1 MSTSLN
7 LLRQTSLVPIATAE
21 DGALARTALQR
32 AGLDDLSNVGA
43 EAPRLLAHDGNGNAI
58 AIPLS
63 AILGDHSA
71 DSPVGINT
79 IDADQYS
86 HFPVIAKT
94 RTGWGVLY
102 HHGRNHGQ
110 TDDEAVC
117 LAQKPAAG
125 GTQSLTINGNETTG
139 GTVTLHPLAATQVTI
154 ASDANDTGRTFTVTG
169 TLDGSPVV
177 RSGAGG
183 NNASVTLTG
192 LIDPGSIT
200 SVQVDGNTTGN
211 IKVGLLRIASDIVY
225 KWTDDAN
232 ASWSGRVVLGD
243 GMSDGATRYYYPT
256 LGRRKDGSLIAI
268 FSSVDVRTG
277 AAKSWQTTSFDGK
290 TWTPKQELVVTSGT
304 VPSIM
309 AWYGQIKT
317 SSSGRLI
324 AGAYT
329 STRNIAAISDDDG
342 ATWKYVDIIV
352 STTPDYSEHGYALVD
367 DKNILVSLRNDT
379 GTDADSQLKS
389 IDGGD
394 TWVDQG
400 ITNAP
405 PYGGYKSPEMFTITV
420 DGVQYAVMIYMMRET
435 TGLPH
440 PAPNAIYARWA
451 EASRAVSSALNWGAE
466 VALVTGLAAGTAR
479 RAGYPSVSLNAD
491 GVGLI
496 AYGDEPSNRA
506 ATVYAKRIDMGSII
520 RGAVSWTPTITFST
534 PGNLAVTYA
543 VNTGFANKRGQM
555 VDAYFEVTTSTFTH
569 TSASGQLRMEGL
581 PFIGSTAMA
590 MVSGSMEWTGITK
603 ANYTQV
609 TPRVPN
615 GAGRITFRAGGSGQG
630 GSDINAADMP
640 TGGTVTLKGFVRYR
654 ANF

>member
-1 MSTSLN
+1 MSTSLQFF
-7 LLRQTSLVPIATAE
+7 RQTTLVPMATAE
-21 DGALARTALQR
+21 DGALARTALQS

-43 EAPRLLAHDGNGNAI
+43 EAPRVLAHDGSGNAI

-63 AILGDHSA
+63 VLLGNSEH
-71 DSPVGINT
+71 DSPASLAT
-79 IDADQYS
+79 LDAADYS

-110 TDDEAVC
+110 TDDEAIC
-117 LAQKPAAG
+117 LSQKPAAG

-139 GTVTLHPLAATQVTI
+139 GAVTLHPLAATQVTVT
-154 ASDANDTGRTFTVTG
+154 SDADDTGRTFTVTG

-183 NNASVTLTG
+183 NNAMVTLTG

-211 IKVGLLRIASDIVY
+211 IKVGLLRVASDIVY

-243 GMSDGATRYYYPT
+243 GMTDGSTRYYYPA

-268 FSSVDVRTG
+268 FSSVDVRTA

-290 TWTPKQELVVTSGT
+290 TWTPKQELVVTAGT
-304 VPSIM
+304 PPAIM

-317 SSSGRLI
+317 RADGRLI

-342 ATWKYVDIIV
+342 ATWKYVDMIV
-352 STTPDYSEHGYALVD
+352 STTPDYSEHGYAIVD
-367 DKNILVSLRNDT
+367 DNNILVSLRNDD
-379 GTDADSQLKS
+379 GTVADSQLKS
-389 IDGGD
+389 TDGGD
-394 TWVDQG
+394 SWTDQG
-400 ITNAP
+400 VTNLP
-405 PYGGYKSPEMFTITV
+405 DYGGYKSPEMFTITV
-420 DGVQYAVMIYMMRET
+420 DGVQYAVMVYMMRQT
-435 TGLPH
+435 TGAPH
-440 PAPNAIYARWA
+440 PTPNVIYARWA
-451 EASRAVSSALNWGAE
+451 EASRAVASPLVWGPE

-479 RAGYPSVSLNAD
+479 RAGYPSISLNAD

-496 AYGDEPSNRA
+496 AYGDEPGNRA
-506 ATVYAKRIDMGSII
+506 ATVYAKRLDMASII
-520 RGAVSWTPTITFST
+520 RSAVSWTPTLTFST
-534 PGNLAVTYA
+534 PGNFAVTYS
-543 VNTGFANKRGQM
+543 VQVGFAIKRGTQ
-555 VDAYFEVTTSTFTH
+555 VDAYFEVTTSAFTH
-569 TSASGQLRMEGL
+569 TTASGQLRMEGL

-590 MVSGSMEWTGITK
+590 MVAGSMEWTGITK
-603 ANYTQV
+603 PNYTQIA
-609 TPRVPN
+609 PRVPN
-615 GAGRITFRAGGSGQG
+615 GAGRITFRCSGSGQG
-630 GSDINAADMP
+630 GSDLNAADMP
-640 TGGTVTLKGFVRYR
+640 TGGTVTLKGWVRFR
-654 ANF
+654 ANY